1 MGKPLEISYIYTDM
15 NINIF
20 ILKISVYVFTL
31 TKYVVR

>member
-1 MGKPLEISYIYTDM
+1 MGKPLEISYIYTDI